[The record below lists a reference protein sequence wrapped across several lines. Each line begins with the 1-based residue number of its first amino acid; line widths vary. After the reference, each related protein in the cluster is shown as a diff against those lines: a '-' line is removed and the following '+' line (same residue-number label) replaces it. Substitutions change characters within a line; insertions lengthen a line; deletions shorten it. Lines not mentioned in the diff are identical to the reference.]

1 MAGCP
6 NRERHSASGCDRV
19 CLSQV
24 AGAHFLDLAGS
35 LCCIKAWQSAAAVM
49 QRIAMPLEIL
59 GVLVTWFC
67 HRQALWLERG
77 LRRGTAQHSLARHST
92 APHSNARR
100 NAAKHKQLG
109 ETRHSTTRHSTA
121 HHSTSHHIL
130 GHFGPTSARMESHTT
145 APHSG
150 QCERRTGRCAKALT
164 WRYLQ
169 GLGEVGWWRGA
180 LSAERHLYRGLI
192 WSQGASHIAIVSQS
206 CLSPP
211 PFKGC

>member
-1 MAGCP
+1 MFPGFWGGYVSLAVRRIDLLFWQGVP
-6 NRERHSASGCDRV
+6 IARGTLPVDAIEFF
-19 CLSQV
+19 LSQV
-24 AGAHFLDLAGS
+24 AGAHFLDLARS

-145 APHSG
+145 APHSR
-150 QCERRTGRCAKALT
+150 QCERRTGRCAKALA

-169 GLGEVGWWRGA
+169 GLGEVG
-180 LSAERHLYRGLI
+180 
-192 WSQGASHIAIVSQS
+192 
-206 CLSPP
+206 
-211 PFKGC
+211 